1 MSSDEKNTSESEQNK
16 AEEPET
22 AFKTVRV
29 FRSFEEQEKAE
40 IEWLASLSPEEHL
53 QNTTALIKR
62 VFAEDLK
69 RHPKIGDRIYID

>member
-1 MSSDEKNTSESEQNK
+1 MSSNKKNTSKNDQHK
-16 AEEPET
+16 AEEPKV

-29 FRSFEEQEKAE
+29 FNSFEEQEKAE

-69 RHPKIGDRIYID
+69 RHPKIGDSIYID